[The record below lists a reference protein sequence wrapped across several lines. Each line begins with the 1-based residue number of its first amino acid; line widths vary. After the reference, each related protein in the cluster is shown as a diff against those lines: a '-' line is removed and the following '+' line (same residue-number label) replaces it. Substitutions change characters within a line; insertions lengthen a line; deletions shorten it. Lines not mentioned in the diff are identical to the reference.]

1 MNCSAQRNIPINLF
15 DKFRSTQLQQV
26 FGVSGL
32 QLRATIV
39 LVIVLGFG
47 LVLPRLRNS
56 DQPNIDLDAWSE
68 ETSTLRSKV
77 AEIES
82 HWKAKSE
89 TETEKGT
96 DAFFRVNINVAN
108 EEELIK
114 LPGIGPELAERI
126 LEYRNTNGGFSVIED
141 LSNVKGIGTKKIKK
155 IRPFVV
161 LN

>member
-1 MNCSAQRNIPINLF
+1 
-15 DKFRSTQLQQV
+15 
-26 FGVSGL
+26 
-32 QLRATIV
+32 
-39 LVIVLGFG
+39 VIALGFG

-82 HWKAKSE
+82 HWKAKNE
-89 TETEKGT
+89 TETEKRT
-96 DAFFRVNINVAN
+96 EAFFRVNINVAN

-126 LEYRNTNGGFSVIED
+126 LEYRNKNGGFFAIED